1 MRLKLCAES
10 LVLSAIC
17 LTDMLLTLYFVMA
30 GLAVEQNPIMA
41 ACIEHS
47 PLTFVI
53 VKILSFLPFVIG
65 VEIYRRRSPY
75 FARVVCRAAIGV
87 YVVMFVVL
95 TAAVNLPL

>member
-17 LTDMLLTLYFVMA
+17 LTDMLLTLYFVMT

-41 ACIEHS
+41 ACIKHS

-53 VKILSFLPFVIG
+53 VKTLSFLPFVIG
-65 VEIYRRRSPY
+65 VEIYRRRNPY

-87 YVVMFVVL
+87 YLIMFVVL